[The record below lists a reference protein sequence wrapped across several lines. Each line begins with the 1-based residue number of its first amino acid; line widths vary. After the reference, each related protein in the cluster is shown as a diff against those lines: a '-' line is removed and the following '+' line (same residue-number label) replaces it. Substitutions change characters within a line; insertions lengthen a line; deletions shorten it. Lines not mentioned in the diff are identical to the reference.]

1 MTLETGKAKLLQD
14 ENILLKESLQGLKEE
29 KSNLLELLRKNFG
42 MLSKCPSFSN
52 LLLQSHSTTISSL
65 SSQ

>member
-42 MLSKCPSFSN
+42 MLSKY
-52 LLLQSHSTTISSL
+52 LLLL
-65 SSQ
+65 